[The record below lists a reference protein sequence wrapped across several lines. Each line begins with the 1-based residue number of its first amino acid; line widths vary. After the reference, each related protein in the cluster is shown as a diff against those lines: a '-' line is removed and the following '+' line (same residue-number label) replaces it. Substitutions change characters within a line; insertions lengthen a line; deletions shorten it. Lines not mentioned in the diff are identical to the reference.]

1 MGENFLKGKIFMKR
15 NEKRGQCNKSEKSAF
30 LRINSF
36 FLKYKCASDDCCTN
50 CFTLPQKLEINQ

>member
-1 MGENFLKGKIFMKR
+1 MGEKFLKGTIFIKR
-15 NEKRGQCNKSEKSAF
+15 NEKWGQCNKSEKSAF

-50 CFTLPQKLEINQ
+50 CFTLPQ